1 MAAKESKAKA
11 AAPATATPAP
21 AATAAPQKK
30 TKRNVPEAYV
40 YITAS
45 YNNTLMSLTD
55 PKGNVLAHSSAGS
68 NGFKGTRKSTP
79 YAATVTAEK
88 LMEKAASY
96 GVQKVRIFVKGVGT
110 GREQSVRGIQASGV
124 ELEAIFDTTPIPH
137 NGCRK
142 KKKRRI

>member
-11 AAPATATPAP
+11 AAPATQT
-21 AATAAPQKK
+21 AATPQKK

-110 GREQSVRGIQASGV
+110 GREQSIRGIQASGV
-124 ELEAIFDTTPIPH
+124 ELEAIFDMTPIPH